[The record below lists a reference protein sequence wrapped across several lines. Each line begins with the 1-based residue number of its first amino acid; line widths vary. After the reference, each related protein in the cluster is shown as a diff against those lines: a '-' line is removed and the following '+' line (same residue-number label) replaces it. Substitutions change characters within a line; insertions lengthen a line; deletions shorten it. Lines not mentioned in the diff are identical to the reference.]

1 MDSVCV
7 LECSWR
13 TKIYIRFSVY
23 FMPNLSWPMDRMAPI
38 AFMAKYAL
46 IAIYKLRSESYST
59 HLTLILIVFWIN
71 EQKKVGS
78 FDEVRRSICLKWCD
92 VLTEKRTRI
101 LEELQEA
108 YDSLYPQTKVNNV
121 DSWYSWFF
129 VFLYIFCIFLLH
141 FLGKIP
147 KLFFWAYLADFLC
160 IFMRI
165 ENIRSVNDSSLITI
179 FGCYWNTSTTEA
191 HWSLRIRIR
200 SDWIRLIQKEEWVIT
215 SQYQCDVETHTKT
228 ELNWFIPYWLSR
240 QISDDMVG
248 RLLLP
253 CDRGWFKYDYFFF
266 FLRATSMKAN
276 L

>member
-1 MDSVCV
+1 MLTRDIHDFLYFC
-7 LECSWR
+7 
-13 TKIYIRFSVY
+13 IFSVY
-23 FMPNLSWPMDRMAPI
+23 FCFI
-38 AFMAKYAL
+38 
-46 IAIYKLRSESYST
+46 
-59 HLTLILIVFWIN
+59 
-71 EQKKVGS
+71 
-78 FDEVRRSICLKWCD
+78 
-92 VLTEKRTRI
+92 
-101 LEELQEA
+101 
-108 YDSLYPQTKVNNV
+108 
-121 DSWYSWFF
+121 
-129 VFLYIFCIFLLH
+129 

>member
-1 MDSVCV
+1 MDSVCLCILCLIWV
-7 LECSWR
+7 DQWIEWRQLHSWQNMHWLQYTNEFR
-13 TKIYIRFSVY
+13 
-23 FMPNLSWPMDRMAPI
+23 
-38 AFMAKYAL
+38 
-46 IAIYKLRSESYST
+46 
-59 HLTLILIVFWIN
+59 IVFHTFDIDFNCILNKWT
-71 EQKKVGS
+71 KKVGS

-92 VLTEKRTRI
+92 VSTEKRTRI

-129 VFLYIFCIFLLH
+129 VFLHIFGIFLLH
-141 FLGKIP
+141 FLGIIP

-200 SDWIRLIQKEEWVIT
+200 SDWIRLIQKEEWVIDT
-215 SQYQCDVETHTKT
+215 AV
-228 ELNWFIPYWLSR
+228 WSR
-240 QISDDMVG
+240 LVQI
-248 RLLLP
+248 RL
-253 CDRGWFKYDYFFF
+253 FFF
-266 FLRATSMKAN
+266 FFASNINEGQFIMFETNKRTNEYYVMERAATSLPLPREVLWGFRQIGADIWRFSWAQRVGCC
-276 L
+276 